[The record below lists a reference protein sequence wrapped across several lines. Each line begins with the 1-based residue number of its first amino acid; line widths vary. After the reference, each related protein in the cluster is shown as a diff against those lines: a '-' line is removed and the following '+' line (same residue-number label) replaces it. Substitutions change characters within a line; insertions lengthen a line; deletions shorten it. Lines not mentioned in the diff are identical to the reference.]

1 MSYSEYD
8 SHAYGAVSPHSFGG
22 RITPISMG
30 GQSFGGATSGSVY
43 VAGSH
48 RLQTPNIPLD
58 QYQLQVDPNPTIIRK
73 KAEGRITQVQ
83 TVSLKFL
90 KPPQPEQPGDI
101 TITQEPDVQAPAAPP
116 LVIRQPAPPGPG
128 PREPLIV
135 RERPPQPPN
144 PIGPKNIVIPG
155 RVLPPPP
162 RQVITERLA
171 PQPAGPQDLI
181 IERWLGYG
189 RRTRNVNF
197 IPAAGPGPAP
207 HVEKNVLIEWEAAD
221 VDIRTEFKFLGVQE
235 ADPRSYASQFGAT
248 LVDASRLPREA
259 AHFTVPAGAVLGVD
273 SNPNETPILRGAV
286 QALRNVDLNCHGLSE
301 YSNQV

>member
-1 MSYSEYD
+1 MSYSDYD
-8 SHAYGAVSPHSFGG
+8 YNQSVQSIISGASSPMPASASYAA
-22 RITPISMG
+22 PAAS
-30 GQSFGGATSGSVY
+30 SGSVY
-43 VAGSH
+43 IAGSN
-48 RLQTPNIPLD
+48 RNANPNIPLD
-58 QYQLQVDPNPTIIRK
+58 QYKLQVDPNPTIIRK
-73 KAEGRITQVQ
+73 KAEGRVTQVQ

-101 TITQEPDVQAPAAPP
+101 TITQEADIQAPAAPP
-116 LVIRQPAPPGPG
+116 LVIRQPAPPAPSA
-128 PREPLIV
+128 PAPLIV

-171 PQPAGPQDLI
+171 PQPAGPQDII

-197 IPAAGPGPAP
+197 NPAPPAGPAP

-221 VDIRTEFKFLGVQE
+221 VDLRTEYKFLGVQE
-235 ADPRSYASQFGAT
+235 ADPRSYLSQFGTT

-259 AHFTVPAGAVLGVD
+259 AQFTVPAGAVLGVD
-273 SNPNETPILRGAV
+273 SNPNEVPVLRGAV
-286 QALRNVDLNCHGLSE
+286 QALRNIDLNCHGLSE